1 MAQRRAVRPLAT
13 QGHIADVV
21 PHRITYDAQTTG
33 GGSGSPVFND
43 AGQVIA
49 VNGATMTRF
58 GAVSF
63 GEPIGRVLELFRG
76 QETSKPQK

>member
-1 MAQRRAVRPLAT
+1 
-13 QGHIADVV
+13 
-21 PHRITYDAQTTG
+21 
-33 GGSGSPVFND
+33 
-43 AGQVIA
+43 
-49 VNGATMTRF
+49 MTRF